1 MTVAP
6 NLVQLDAS
14 EIKMLLVA
22 IRQVQ
27 HTFTIA
33 EAQSVAAGE
42 PLAADYESVREAYER
57 LHHKLAALAGGAG
70 AGQPRIV
77 K

>member
-1 MTVAP
+1 
-6 NLVQLDAS
+6 
-14 EIKMLLVA
+14 MLMVA

-33 EAQSVAAGE
+33 EAQSSAAGE
-42 PLAADYESVREAYER
+42 PLTSNYDDVREAYEA
-57 LHHKLAALAGGAG
+57 LLHKLESLGGG
-70 AGQPRIV
+70 SSPGRPILV